1 MACEKTVKVLCVPST
16 LLRRVGRDE
25 VQGRGEGGW
34 IGMDELGGG
43 VRGGVRKGK
52 QKKGNGGLSR
62 CEMTLLE
69 HGFKKLN
76 KVPILGALD
85 STLGTDSGDKS
96 SAPKV
101 YAVLLQLFETY
112 SISVLSRTRSVM
124 SQTPRWRALRW
135 ISISVKVCI

>member
-1 MACEKTVKVLCVPST
+1 MTQSSVRTPFYLKQKKKRFTVGATNSET
-16 LLRRVGRDE
+16 LFTIHFGKEPAR
-25 VQGRGEGGW
+25 
-34 IGMDELGGG
+34 
-43 VRGGVRKGK
+43 RGGVRKGK

>member
-1 MACEKTVKVLCVPST
+1 
-16 LLRRVGRDE
+16 
-25 VQGRGEGGW
+25 
-34 IGMDELGGG
+34 MDELGGG

-69 HGFKKLN
+69 HGFKQLN

-85 STLGTDSGDKS
+85 STLRTDSEGDKS
-96 SAPKV
+96 SAAKV
-101 YAVLLQLFETY
+101 CAVLFQLFETY
-112 SISVLSRTRSVM
+112 STSVLNRTRSLM

-135 ISISVKVCI
+135 ISICVKVCV